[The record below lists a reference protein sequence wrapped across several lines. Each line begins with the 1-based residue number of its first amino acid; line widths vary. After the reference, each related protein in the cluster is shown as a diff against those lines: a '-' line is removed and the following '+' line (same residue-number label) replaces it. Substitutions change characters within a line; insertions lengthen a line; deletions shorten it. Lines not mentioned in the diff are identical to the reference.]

1 MQDEE
6 DLVYST
12 GVAYFLWLISGFGAL
27 GFHRFYLG
35 KFGTGLL
42 YMFTGG
48 LMGIGSIY
56 DLLTLPF
63 QVHEANLRNGYR
75 QAIWGS
81 GGFNRFSNDSR
92 YERTAAKK
100 ETIERVILKVA
111 KKNNGIV
118 TPSEVALEGGFD
130 LDETKKALE
139 KLVSTGFAEI
149 RVKKTGTYVYFFSE
163 FSKGIHPD
171 LEDF

>member
-1 MQDEE
+1 M
-6 DLVYST
+6 YST
-12 GVAYFLWLISGFGAL
+12 GIAYLLWLVSGFGAL

-48 LMGIGSIY
+48 LAGIGSFY
-56 DLLTLPF
+56 DLITLPL
-63 QVHEANLRNGYR
+63 QVQEANLRMGYR
-75 QAIWGS
+75 QAIWGA
-81 GGFNRFSNDSR
+81 DSR
-92 YERTAAKK
+92 PTHSAGRYSPFSHAEHSTSPKR
-100 ETIERVILKVA
+100 ETLERVILKVA
-111 KKNNGIV
+111 KRNNGIV
-118 TPSEVALEGGFD
+118 TPSEVALDGGFD

-139 KLVSTGFAEI
+139 KLVNTGYAEI